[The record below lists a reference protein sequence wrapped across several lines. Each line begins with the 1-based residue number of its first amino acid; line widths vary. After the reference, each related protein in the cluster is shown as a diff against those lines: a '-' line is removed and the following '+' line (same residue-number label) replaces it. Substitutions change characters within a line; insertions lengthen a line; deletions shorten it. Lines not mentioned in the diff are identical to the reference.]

1 MVMFRK
7 SLLAGIVVSI
17 GAYNYLLNYDILS
30 KILFSVA
37 LLVILSL
44 NLNLFTS
51 KVATLCCD
59 TETELSTRLKN
70 MGVII
75 LGNVIACVILG
86 TLFSTLGETH
96 AEKIWAAKMQ
106 TALPIALF
114 KAIIVG
120 MLMQVAVLC
129 RHELITIGVVLLFLG
144 TNTEHSIANVV
155 YMSVAGAFSIKA
167 ILYIVLCMIGNG
179 IGASIIY
186 LLNKDGKTSSQ
197 GVSK

>member
-1 MVMFRK
+1 MFKK
-7 SLLAGIVVSI
+7 SILAGIVVSI

-30 KILFSVA
+30 KALFSVA

-59 TETELSTRLKN
+59 TDIEVSTRLKS
-70 MGVII
+70 MLIII

-96 AEKIWAAKMQ
+96 AGEVWAAKMQ
-106 TALPIALF
+106 TGLPIALF
-114 KAIIVG
+114 KAVVVG
-120 MLMQVAVLC
+120 ILMQIAVLC
-129 RHELITIGVVLLFLG
+129 RHELITIGIVLLFLG

-155 YMSVAGAFSIKA
+155 YMSIARSFSIKG
-167 ILYIVLCMIGNG
+167 ILYIFICMIGNG

-186 LLNKDGKTSSQ
+186 LLNKDGKKISQ
-197 GVSK
+197 SVSR